1 MGARSGA
8 LSTPNNG
15 SVSVTEDQKTAPLLE
30 VQHLRK
36 WFPAKSG
43 GLLSGK
49 DAIKAVNDISFT
61 LNYYETLGVVGESGC
76 GKSTMG
82 RTVLRL
88 LEPTGGKVFFE
99 GRDIGALRGKELR
112 KIRADMQI
120 IFQDPYA
127 SLDPRFTV
135 GDAIAEPL
143 VIQSRP
149 QAEEKHKL
157 VTEMM
162 RRTGLNVNHIDRYP
176 HEFSGGQRQRVGIAR
191 AAILKPKLI
200 VCDEPVSALDVSIQA
215 QIINLLKDLQKELGM
230 AYIFISHDL
239 SVIRHISDRIMVMYL
254 GSAVELAEKN
264 KIFTRTLHPYT
275 KALLSA
281 IPVPGRGQKR
291 EKIIL
296 KGDLPN
302 PADPPPGCCFQTR
315 CYMAADIC
323 KIKEPEFKEYAPGH
337 YCRCHFAAAGR
348 SVL

>member
-1 MGARSGA
+1 MAEGVME
-8 LSTPNNG
+8 N
-15 SVSVTEDQKTAPLLE
+15 QKAAPLLE

-36 WFPAKSG
+36 WFPAKRG

-49 DAIKAVNDISFT
+49 DAVKAVNDISFT

-88 LEPTGGKVFFE
+88 LEPTGGKVLFE
-99 GRDIGALRGKELR
+99 GRDVGALKGGELR
-112 KIRADMQI
+112 RLRADMQI

-127 SLDPRFTV
+127 SLDPRFTI

-143 VIQSRP
+143 VIQKRP
-149 QAEEKHKL
+149 GPKEKYKL

-162 RRTGLNVNHIDRYP
+162 RRTGLNSEHIGRYP
-176 HEFSGGQRQRVGIAR
+176 HEFSGGQRQRAGIAR
-191 AAILKPKLI
+191 AAILRPKLI

-254 GSAVELAEKN
+254 GNAVELADKN

-275 KALLSA
+275 RALLSA

-296 KGDLPN
+296 QGDMPN
-302 PADPPPGCCFQTR
+302 PAAPPPGCCFQTR
-315 CYMAADIC
+315 CYMTADIC
-323 KIKEPEFKEYAPGH
+323 KTKEPEFKEYAPGH
-337 YCRCHFAAAGR
+337 YCRCHFAAQPLPNYPEK
-348 SVL
+348 SC